1 MKEFSISSICLTM
14 LSSSL
19 GSRAPVTVK
28 AVVPLTT
35 NSCLK
40 RMRSEVADCLP
51 WNSIQR
57 VLISLS
63 PSAKA

>member
-1 MKEFSISSICLTM
+1 MREFNISSICLTM

-19 GSRAPVTVK
+19 GKSAPVAVN

-35 NSCLK
+35 KSCLK
-40 RMRSEVADCLP
+40 RMMSEVADCLP